1 MDGNMQNLMKR
12 GLSYVVVATDPHSKT
27 PSGKPKRVWKDI
39 GPVADWKVLG
49 KAALIRKVH
58 STVEAIRTGKNLDGP
73 QNFAHTFEEFM
84 IRYVEEKKLRTAGAI
99 RRSITNHV
107 LPVWGSRDF
116 ASIQRTDVTKLLDK
130 IQDKS
135 GKVMADKVL
144 TIVSKMCTWH
154 QARHHDYVSPIVK
167 GMRRSDPNARART
180 RILNDDEI
188 RIIWKAAEANGA
200 FGAFVRMALL
210 TGQRASKLLGMK
222 WNQLEGDVWH
232 IPSEA
237 REKGNGGDL
246 VLPAQAMAVLNSD
259 SVRKFESCQS
269 VFTLTGRGAIDD
281 SSAKAA
287 FAAKLD
293 IPHWTIH
300 DLRRTARSLMARADV
315 RPDVAERV
323 VGHAIKGVE
332 GIYNRHDYREEKADA
347 LRKLAGLI
355 QSILVAG

>member
-1 MDGNMQNLMKR
+1 MMQNLMKR
-12 GLSYVVVATDPHSKT
+12 GNSYVVVATDPHTKT
-27 PSGKPKRVWKDI
+27 KSGNPKRVWKDI

-73 QNFAHTFEEFM
+73 QTFAHTFEEFM
-84 IRYVEEKKLRTAGAI
+84 IRYVDEKKLRTSGAI

-116 ASIQRTDVTKLLDK
+116 ASIQRTDVTKLLDTV
-130 IQDKS
+130 QDNA
-135 GKVMADKVL
+135 GRVMADKVL
-144 TIVSKMCTWH
+144 TIISKLCSWH

-188 RIIWKAAEANGA
+188 RTIWKAAESNGA
-200 FGAFVRMALL
+200 FGAFLRMALL
-210 TGQRASKLLGMK
+210 TGQRATKVLNMK
-222 WNQLEGDVWH
+222 WDQLEGDVWH

-246 VLPAQAMAVLNSD
+246 VLPAYAVAILAG
-259 SVRKFESCQS
+259 VRRFPSCPH
-269 VFTLTGRGAIDD
+269 VFSHTGRGVIDD
-281 SSAKAA
+281 SSAKRS
-287 FAAKLD
+287 FDAKAP
-293 IPHWTIH
+293 IAHWTIH
-300 DLRRTARSLMARADV
+300 DLRRTARSLMARANV
-315 RPDVAERV
+315 RPDIGERV
-323 VGHAIKGVE
+323 IGHAIRGAE

-347 LRKLAGLI
+347 LRKLAALI
-355 QSILVAG
+355 QSILVAPQG